1 MREFMQLL
9 KREFKMFFRNT
20 TLMMVFLGAPLIYAV
35 MLASVYKSGKVT
47 NIPILVVDGDNSP
60 MSLQL
65 IEMLEDNEGLSVVRV
80 LPESTN
86 IQSQMIDYNAVA
98 VVEIPHRFEA
108 DVLQARY
115 PEVNVYN
122 NTVNLLTAN
131 FAGKDIQVTLG
142 TFAAGVEIKTLQ
154 KRGMPV
160 PYSYQRYEPFKQ
172 NIIKVFNE
180 TGNYF
185 TFMWPAMLAVVLQQV
200 ILLAMAV
207 SIAFEVENNT
217 FGMGIVSKT
226 KSAISTV
233 LVKVFPLWILSI
245 PLVFIFYLFHLYYNA
260 PLPTHPINY
269 VIMTGFFVVA
279 TTFLGTMI
287 SALLPNALKAT
298 QVLMVMSAPGFIIGG
313 YTWPLESMALPIQ
326 WLASSLPLTPFL
338 ESFKLML
345 MQDATLSQVT
355 PQMIHL
361 VIQIVIYFAISL
373 LLVKWRINREAKKM
387 KYMQRS

>member
-142 TFAAGVEIKTLQ
+142 TFAAGV
-154 KRGMPV
+154 
-160 PYSYQRYEPFKQ
+160 
-172 NIIKVFNE
+172 
-180 TGNYF
+180 
-185 TFMWPAMLAVVLQQV
+185 
-200 ILLAMAV
+200 
-207 SIAFEVENNT
+207 
-217 FGMGIVSKT
+217 
-226 KSAISTV
+226 
-233 LVKVFPLWILSI
+233 
-245 PLVFIFYLFHLYYNA
+245 
-260 PLPTHPINY
+260 
-269 VIMTGFFVVA
+269 
-279 TTFLGTMI
+279 
-287 SALLPNALKAT
+287 
-298 QVLMVMSAPGFIIGG
+298 
-313 YTWPLESMALPIQ
+313 
-326 WLASSLPLTPFL
+326 
-338 ESFKLML
+338 
-345 MQDATLSQVT
+345 
-355 PQMIHL
+355 
-361 VIQIVIYFAISL
+361 
-373 LLVKWRINREAKKM
+373 
-387 KYMQRS
+387 